1 MKTTYIQWLLVAF
14 SNTFNFILY
23 LFYEDY
29 IYPVATSSLLKHLI
43 LFFIYFMRTTYIQW
57 LLVAFSNTF
66 NFILYLFYEDCIYPV
81 ATSSLLKHF

>member
-14 SNTFNFILY
+14 SNTFNFILS

-43 LFFIYFMRTTYIQW
+43 LFFILWRLHI
-57 LLVAFSNTF
+57 
-66 NFILYLFYEDCIYPV
+66 
-81 ATSSLLKHF
+81 SSGY

>member
-29 IYPVATSSLLKHLI
+29 IYPVATSSLLKH
-43 LFFIYFMRTTYIQW
+43 F
-57 LLVAFSNTF
+57 
-66 NFILYLFYEDCIYPV
+66 
-81 ATSSLLKHF
+81 